1 MTLCEGKMK
10 EIIKIYYQ
18 CDAED
23 KKKFRMWMIDKNT
36 KLETIAKQI
45 GTSASYIS
53 QILNGQK
60 NITRK
65 IIEKFKKVGYDIE
78 QGKEI

>member
-1 MTLCEGKMK
+1 MK
-10 EIIKIYYQ
+10 EIIKVYYQ
-18 CDAED
+18 CNAED
-23 KKKFRMWMIDKNT
+23 KQKFRIWMIEKNT
-36 KLETIAKQI
+36 KLETISKQI
-45 GTSASYIS
+45 GVSASYIS
-53 QILNGQK
+53 QILNGQR